1 MSGHIHL
8 SNTSFLQAAVMWQ
21 VMMIGMMAPVA
32 APWMRAA
39 VTFVD
44 AHSAYA
50 RFTQS
55 AMFAS
60 GYLVIWTAY
69 SGLAAATQVAL
80 ASAHL
85 LGEEGALQRPLAG
98 ALLIVAGL
106 FQFSSLKRACL
117 EHCRNPLT
125 YFLTHWRSGSPSLFH
140 MGMSHGMYCVACCW
154 ALMATAFAVG
164 VMNLAWMGVI
174 MLLACAEQILP
185 WGKWIA
191 ATVGVGL
198 IAWGLRLGL
207 SGYLTTIESAV
218 PWPI

>member
-1 MSGHIHL
+1 MSAHVHAA
-8 SNTSFLQAAVMWQ
+8 NTSFLQAAVMWQ
-21 VMMIGMMAPVA
+21 VMMIAMMAPVA

-80 ASAHL
+80 SSAHL

-98 ALLIVAGL
+98 AVLIVAGL

-125 YFLTHWRSGSPSLFH
+125 YFLTHWRSGSPSLFR

-198 IAWGLRLGL
+198 ITWGLRLGL
-207 SGYLTTIESAV
+207 AGLNLTS
-218 PWPI
+218 